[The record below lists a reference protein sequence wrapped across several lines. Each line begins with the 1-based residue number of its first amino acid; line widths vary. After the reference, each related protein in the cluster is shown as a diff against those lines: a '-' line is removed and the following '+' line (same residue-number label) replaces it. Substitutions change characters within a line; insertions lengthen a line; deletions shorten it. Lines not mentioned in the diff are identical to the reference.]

1 MKVLIVDDDPKFRST
16 IRRGL
21 HENGIEAVE
30 AGSVDEAEAAVA
42 DTGGRAFDLVLLDVM
57 MPDRAGWEFL
67 EGLRRDGR
75 DVPVIFVTARHEVE
89 ERVKGLELGA
99 DDYVIKPFA
108 FNELLARIQAVS
120 RRRNALP
127 VLELGELRLDLAR
140 RAVQYRGRRVEVTPR
155 EFDFLHALAERAGE
169 VLSRKELLARVWNI
183 AFDPGTNVVDV
194 LVARLRRKLD
204 PSGDSPIE
212 TVVGKGYRLQV
223 KGRE

>member
-21 HENGIEAVE
+21 HENGSEAVE
-30 AGSVDEAEAAVA
+30 AGSVDEAVAAVA
-42 DTGGRAFDLVLLDVM
+42 ATGGRAV
-57 MPDRAGWEFL
+57 
-67 EGLRRDGR
+67 
-75 DVPVIFVTARHEVE
+75 
-89 ERVKGLELGA
+89 ELGA

-108 FNELLARIQAVS
+108 FDELLARIQAVS

-169 VLSRKELLARVWNI
+169 RLSRKELLARVWNI